1 MDKERTAGIEAFSR
15 IAPAIPTIA
24 DVITCFNL
32 FDVLTTST
40 GGRLTF
46 AVYEKYLGA
55 LDRYL
60 CIKKGIW
67 FVNICVLLVIFLVGV
82 QL

>member
-1 MDKERTAGIEAFSR
+1 MVDKERTAGVEAFSR

-32 FDVLTTST
+32 FDKLTNST

-46 AVYEKYLGA
+46 AIYEKYLAA
-55 LDRYL
+55 LDRY
-60 CIKKGIW
+60 GQQQP
-67 FVNICVLLVIFLVGV
+67 G
-82 QL
+82 